1 MLKFMVRILVGIL
14 CTFLAI
20 VMGNGLS
27 YANGRVTPMP
37 PLLTGI
43 YTPGFI
49 GERSVLRRQ
58 VQVVDAFINQKHS
71 LVGFFIDLEA
81 DNPDYDISAALNR
94 LYENGY
100 TGFINFTT
108 QRTAEEIASGGI
120 DRAIERM
127 ARAYRRWAQHVEHP
141 VAFIAPLPEM
151 NGGWEVY
158 GQTPDLFQ
166 QAYRHIQDIFSDI
179 GVPDSTVQWVFA
191 PNGWSEVGHEFEHYY
206 PGDRY
211 VDIVAFSAYNW
222 GYCYNA
228 AWQEWQD
235 PATVF
240 GTYIE
245 RMRRLAPE
253 KPIFISQT
261 ATTSMTRTGARVDAK
276 DEWLTATYQ
285 YLEQAGVRA
294 VMYFNIDK
302 ECDWAVF
309 SEERSPVLGY
319 QQALMSSGIRYQ
331 SPAIVSTMF

>member
-58 VQVVDAFINQKHS
+58 VQAVDAFINQKHS

-81 DNPDYDISAALNR
+81 DNPDYDIPAALNR

-191 PNGWSEVGHEFEHYY
+191 PNGWSEVGHEFEYYY

-240 GTYIE
+240 GTY
-245 RMRRLAPE
+245 
-253 KPIFISQT
+253 
-261 ATTSMTRTGARVDAK
+261 
-276 DEWLTATYQ
+276 Y
-285 YLEQAGVRA
+285 
-294 VMYFNIDK
+294 
-302 ECDWAVF
+302 
-309 SEERSPVLGY
+309 
-319 QQALMSSGIRYQ
+319 
-331 SPAIVSTMF
+331 